1 MIDRQILPEYLNEAG
16 YESHMVG
23 KWHLGSH
30 VKGSLPSERGFK
42 TFLGY
47 LNGVE
52 DYYTHKVLQV
62 HCNSR
67 YSRIERHFSC
77 I

>member
-1 MIDRQILPEYLNEAG
+1 
-16 YESHMVG
+16 MVG

-52 DYYTHKVLQV
+52 DYYSHKVHATADADAV
-62 HCNSR
+62 
-67 YSRIERHFSC
+67 
-77 I
+77 